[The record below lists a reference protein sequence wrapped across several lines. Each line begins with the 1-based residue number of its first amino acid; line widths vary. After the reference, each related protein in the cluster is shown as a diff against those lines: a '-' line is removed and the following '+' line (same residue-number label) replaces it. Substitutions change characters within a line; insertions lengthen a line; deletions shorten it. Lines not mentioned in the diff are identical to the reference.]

1 MTGDEFILTLACP
14 EQRGIV
20 QAVSTYLVDHGC
32 DIVDN
37 RQFGDRKA
45 GRFFMRVHFVTDG
58 TGGRESAPEAEI
70 VTGLESGPESGL
82 ESGPETGSGPGA
94 DVERL
99 RADFE
104 PLGTTYGMTW
114 HLVGLNER
122 PRVMIM
128 VSKFGHCLNDLLYRW
143 KTNQLKIE
151 LPVIVSNHRDLED
164 VAVAAGIPF
173 VHIPVTRDTKAEA
186 EARLLEVVAEYDIE
200 LVVLARYMQVLSDD
214 VCKRLEGRAINIH
227 HSFLPSFTGARP
239 YHQAYDR
246 GVKVIGAT
254 AHYVT
259 PDLDE
264 GPIIEQELIR
274 VDHAHGPEEFVVI
287 GRDAECLALARAVQW
302 HTERRVLLNGTHT
315 VVFR

>member
-1 MTGDEFILTLACP
+1 MPSDEFILTLACP

-20 QAVSTYLVDHGC
+20 HAVSSYLLEHGC
-32 DIVDN
+32 DIIDN
-37 RQFGDRKA
+37 RQFGDRKT
-45 GRFFMRVHFVTDG
+45 GRFFMRVHFVTDIAAA
-58 TGGRESAPEAEI
+58 EAASPAVSAAS
-70 VTGLESGPESGL
+70 LSQ
-82 ESGPETGSGPGA
+82 
-94 DVERL
+94 
-99 RADFE
+99 DFAAI
-104 PLGTTYGMTW
+104 GDAYQMAW
-114 HLVGLNER
+114 QLVGVDER
-122 PRVMIM
+122 PRVLIM

-143 KTNQLKIE
+143 KMDQLKVE
-151 LPVIVSNHRDLED
+151 LPVIVSNHRDLEE
-164 VAVAAGIPF
+164 VATAAGIPF
-173 VHIPVTRDTKAEA
+173 VHIPVTRDTKASA
-186 EARLLEVVAEYDIE
+186 EARLLEVVDEYKID

-227 HSFLPSFTGARP
+227 HSFLPSFTGAKP

-274 VDHAHGPEEFVVI
+274 VDHAHGPEDFVVI

-302 HTERRVLLNGTHT
+302 HVERRVLLNGSHT

>member
-20 QAVSTYLVDHGC
+20 HAVSTYLVDHGC

-37 RQFGDRKA
+37 RQFGDRKT

-58 TGGRESAPEAEI
+58 TGGRESTPEAEI
-70 VTGLESGPESGL
+70 VTGPET
-82 ESGPETGSGPGA
+82 GPETESGSGA

-151 LPVIVSNHRDLED
+151 LPVIVSNHRDLKD

>member
-1 MTGDEFILTLACP
+1 MPSDEFILTLACP

-20 QAVSTYLVDHGC
+20 HAVSSYLLEHGC
-32 DIVDN
+32 DIIDN
-37 RQFGDRKA
+37 RQFGDRKT
-45 GRFFMRVHFVTDG
+45 GRFFMRVHFVTESTAG
-58 TGGRESAPEAEI
+58 TGKGAGAPDA
-70 VTGLESGPESGL
+70 V
-82 ESGPETGSGPGA
+82 A
-94 DVERL
+94 L

-104 PLGTTYGMTW
+104 SLAETYQMSW
-114 HLVGLNER
+114 QLVGLDER
-122 PRVMIM
+122 PRVLIM

-143 KTNQLKIE
+143 KMDQLKVE
-151 LPVIVSNHRDLED
+151 LPVIVSNHRELED
-164 VAVAAGIPF
+164 VATAAGIPF
-173 VHIPVTRDTKAEA
+173 VHIPVTRDTKVSA
-186 EARLLEVVAEYDIE
+186 EARLIEVVDEYKID

-302 HTERRVLLNGTHT
+302 HVERRVLLNGSHT

>member
-1 MTGDEFILTLACP
+1 MPSNEFILTLACP

-20 QAVSTYLVDHGC
+20 HAVSSYLLEHGC
-32 DIVDN
+32 DIIDN

-58 TGGRESAPEAEI
+58 GSDAVGLRTDFTALAE
-70 VTGLESGPESGL
+70 
-82 ESGPETGSGPGA
+82 
-94 DVERL
+94 
-99 RADFE
+99 
-104 PLGTTYGMTW
+104 TYRMSW
-114 HLVGLNER
+114 QLVGLDER
-122 PRVMIM
+122 PRLLIM
-128 VSKFGHCLNDLLYRW
+128 VSKFGHCLNDLLFRW
-143 KTNQLKIE
+143 KMDQLKVE
-151 LPVIVSNHRDLED
+151 LPVIVSNHRDLEE
-164 VAVAAGIPF
+164 VATAAGIPF
-173 VHIPVTRDTKAEA
+173 VHIPITRDTKAAA
-186 EARLLEVVAEYDIE
+186 EVRLLDVVDEYQID

-239 YHQAYDR
+239 YHQAYER

-254 AHYVT
+254 AHYIT

-274 VDHAHGPEEFVVI
+274 VDHALGPEEFVVI

-302 HTERRVLLNGTHT
+302 HVERRVLLNGSHT

>member
-1 MTGDEFILTLACP
+1 MPEPANDEFVLTLACP

-20 QAVSTYLVDHGC
+20 HAVSGYLLDHGC
-32 DIVDN
+32 DIIDN

-45 GRFFMRVHFVTDG
+45 GRFFMRVHFVTDRAG
-58 TGGRESAPEAEI
+58 MDLVSLRTAFAALAE
-70 VTGLESGPESGL
+70 
-82 ESGPETGSGPGA
+82 
-94 DVERL
+94 
-99 RADFE
+99 
-104 PLGTTYGMTW
+104 TYRMSW
-114 HLVGLNER
+114 QLVGVDER
-122 PRVMIM
+122 PRVLIM

-143 KTNQLKIE
+143 KTDQLKVE

-164 VAVAAGIPF
+164 VVTAAGVPF

-186 EARLLEVVAEYDIE
+186 EARLLEVVERYEID

-239 YHQAYDR
+239 YHQAYQR

-259 PDLDE
+259 SELDE

-274 VDHAHGPEEFVVI
+274 VDHALGPEEFVVI

-302 HTERRVLLNGTHT
+302 HVERRVLLNATHT
-315 VVFR
+315 IIFR

>member
-1 MTGDEFILTLACP
+1 MPADEFILTLACP

-20 QAVSTYLVDHGC
+20 HAVSSYLLEHGC
-32 DIVDN
+32 DIIDN
-37 RQFGDRKA
+37 RQFGDRKT
-45 GRFFMRVHFVTDG
+45 GRFFMRVHFVT
-58 TGGRESAPEAEI
+58 ESA
-70 VTGLESGPESGL
+70 SGAAPD
-82 ESGPETGSGPGA
+82 A
-94 DVERL
+94 VAL
-99 RADFE
+99 RADFASLAE
-104 PLGTTYGMTW
+104 TYQMSW
-114 HLVGLNER
+114 QLVGVDER
-122 PRVMIM
+122 PRVLIM

-143 KTNQLKIE
+143 KMDQLKVE
-151 LPVIVSNHRDLED
+151 LPVIVSNHRELED
-164 VAVAAGIPF
+164 VATAAGIPF
-173 VHIPVTRDTKAEA
+173 VHIPVTRDTKVSA
-186 EARLLEVVAEYDIE
+186 EARLLEVVDEYKID

-302 HTERRVLLNGTHT
+302 HVERRVLLNGSHT

>member
-1 MTGDEFILTLACP
+1 MPSDEFILTLACP

-20 QAVSTYLVDHGC
+20 HAVSSYLLEHGC
-32 DIVDN
+32 DIIDN
-37 RQFGDRKA
+37 RQFGDRKT

-58 TGGRESAPEAEI
+58 ASADAEPA
-70 VTGLESGPESGL
+70 TSAMLSQ
-82 ESGPETGSGPGA
+82 
-94 DVERL
+94 
-99 RADFE
+99 DFAA
-104 PLGTTYGMTW
+104 LGDAYQMSW
-114 HLVGLNER
+114 QLVGVDER
-122 PRVMIM
+122 PRVLIM

-143 KTNQLKIE
+143 KMDQLKVE

-164 VAVAAGIPF
+164 VATAAGIPF
-173 VHIPVTRDTKAEA
+173 VHIPITRDTKAAA
-186 EARLLEVVAEYDIE
+186 EARLLEVVSEYQID

-274 VDHAHGPEEFVVI
+274 VDHAHGPDEFVVL

-302 HTERRVLLNGTHT
+302 HVERRVLLNGSHT

>member
-1 MTGDEFILTLACP
+1 MPSDEFILTLACP

-20 QAVSTYLVDHGC
+20 HAVSSYLLEHGC

-37 RQFGDRKA
+37 RQFGDRRT
-45 GRFFMRVHFVTDG
+45 GRFFMRVHFVTE
-58 TGGRESAPEAEI
+58 TTAGGPPAGRPDAA
-70 VTGLESGPESGL
+70 G
-82 ESGPETGSGPGA
+82 
-94 DVERL
+94 L

-104 PLGTTYGMTW
+104 ALAETYRMSW
-114 HLVGLNER
+114 QLVGLDER
-122 PRVMIM
+122 PNVLIM

-143 KTNQLKIE
+143 KMDQLKVE

-164 VAVAAGIPF
+164 VATAAGIPF
-173 VHIPVTRDTKAEA
+173 VHIPVTRDTKAAA
-186 EARLLEVVAEYDIE
+186 EARLLEVVDEYKID

-239 YHQAYDR
+239 YHQAYER

-254 AHYVT
+254 AHYIT

-302 HTERRVLLNGTHT
+302 HVERRVLLNDTHT

>member
-1 MTGDEFILTLACP
+1 MPSDEFVLTLACP

-20 QAVSTYLVDHGC
+20 HAVSSYLLEHGC
-32 DIVDN
+32 DIIDN
-37 RQFGDRKA
+37 RQFGDRKT

-58 TGGRESAPEAEI
+58 TAADTGAEPATSTSLGR
-70 VTGLESGPESGL
+70 
-82 ESGPETGSGPGA
+82 
-94 DVERL
+94 
-99 RADFE
+99 DFAA
-104 PLGTTYGMTW
+104 LGDAYQMSW
-114 HLVGLNER
+114 QLVGVDER
-122 PRVMIM
+122 PRMLIM

-143 KTNQLKIE
+143 KMDQLKVE
-151 LPVIVSNHRDLED
+151 LPVIVSNHRDLEE
-164 VAVAAGIPF
+164 VATAAGIPF
-173 VHIPVTRDTKAEA
+173 VHIPVTRDTKAAA
-186 EARLLEVVAEYDIE
+186 EARLLEVVAEYQID

-302 HTERRVLLNGTHT
+302 HVERRVLLNGSHT

>member
-1 MTGDEFILTLACP
+1 MPSDEFILTLACP

-20 QAVSTYLVDHGC
+20 HAVSSYLLEHGC
-32 DIVDN
+32 DIIDN
-37 RQFGDRKA
+37 RQFGDRKT
-45 GRFFMRVHFVTDG
+45 GRFFMRVHFVTDSTLG
-58 TGGRESAPEAEI
+58 AAAD
-70 VTGLESGPESGL
+70 VSGL
-82 ESGPETGSGPGA
+82 RDDFQTLAETYQMS
-94 DVERL
+94 
-99 RADFE
+99 
-104 PLGTTYGMTW
+104 W
-114 HLVGLNER
+114 QLVGLDER
-122 PRVMIM
+122 PRVLIM

-143 KTNQLKIE
+143 KMDQLKVE
-151 LPVIVSNHRDLED
+151 LPVIVSNHRDLEE
-164 VAVAAGIPF
+164 VATAAGIPF
-173 VHIPVTRDTKAEA
+173 VHIPVTRDTKAAA
-186 EARLLEVVAEYDIE
+186 EARLLEVVDEYKID

-274 VDHAHGPEEFVVI
+274 VDHAHGPDEFVVI

-302 HTERRVLLNGTHT
+302 HVERRVLLNGSHT

>member
-1 MTGDEFILTLACP
+1 MPSDEFILTLACP

-20 QAVSTYLVDHGC
+20 HAVSGYLLEHGC
-32 DIVDN
+32 DIIDN
-37 RQFGDRKA
+37 RQFGDRKT
-45 GRFFMRVHFVTDG
+45 GRFFMRVHFV
-58 TGGRESAPEAEI
+58 
-70 VTGLESGPESGL
+70 
-82 ESGPETGSGPGA
+82 A
-94 DVERL
+94 DSVIDVAAL
-99 RADFE
+99 RADFAAIGE
-104 PLGTTYGMTW
+104 TYRMSW
-114 HLVGLNER
+114 QLVGLDER
-122 PRVMIM
+122 PRVLIM

-143 KTNQLKIE
+143 KMDQLKVE

-164 VAVAAGIPF
+164 VAAAAGIPF
-173 VHIPVTRDTKAEA
+173 VHIPVTRDTKAAA
-186 EARLLEVVAEYDIE
+186 EARLLEVVDEYQID

-227 HSFLPSFTGARP
+227 HSFLPSFTGAKP
-239 YHQAYDR
+239 YHQAYER

-254 AHYVT
+254 AHYIT

-302 HTERRVLLNGTHT
+302 HVERRVLLNDTHT

>member
-1 MTGDEFILTLACP
+1 MPSDEFVLTLACP

-20 QAVSTYLVDHGC
+20 HAVSSYLLEHGC
-32 DIVDN
+32 DIIDN
-37 RQFGDRKA
+37 RQFGDRPA
-45 GRFFMRVHFVTDG
+45 GRFFMRVHFVVEQP
-58 TGGRESAPEAEI
+58 GG
-70 VTGLESGPESGL
+70 V
-82 ESGPETGSGPGA
+82 GSGSAVDATALG
-94 DVERL
+94 R
-99 RADFE
+99 DFAE
-104 PLGTTYGMTW
+104 LAEGYGMLW
-114 HLVGLNER
+114 QLVGVDER
-122 PRVMIM
+122 PRVLIM

-143 KTNQLKIE
+143 KTDQLKVE
-151 LPVIVSNHRDLED
+151 LPVIVSNHRDLEP
-164 VAVAAGIPF
+164 VVTAAGVPF

-186 EARLLEVVAEYDIE
+186 EARLLQVIDEYEID

-227 HSFLPSFTGARP
+227 HSFLPSFTGAKP

-259 PDLDE
+259 PELDE

-302 HTERRVLLNGTHT
+302 HVERRVLLNGSHT

>member
-1 MTGDEFILTLACP
+1 MPSNEFILTLACP

-20 QAVSTYLVDHGC
+20 HAVSSYLLEHGC
-32 DIVDN
+32 DIIDN

-58 TGGRESAPEAEI
+58 GSDAVGLRTDFTALAE
-70 VTGLESGPESGL
+70 
-82 ESGPETGSGPGA
+82 
-94 DVERL
+94 
-99 RADFE
+99 
-104 PLGTTYGMTW
+104 TYRMSW
-114 HLVGLNER
+114 QLVGLDER
-122 PRVMIM
+122 PRLLIM
-128 VSKFGHCLNDLLYRW
+128 VSKFGHCLNDLLFRW
-143 KTNQLKIE
+143 KMDQLKVE
-151 LPVIVSNHRDLED
+151 LPVIVSNHRDLEE
-164 VAVAAGIPF
+164 VATAAGIPF
-173 VHIPVTRDTKAEA
+173 VHIPITRDTKAAA
-186 EARLLEVVAEYDIE
+186 EVRLLDVVDEYQID

-239 YHQAYDR
+239 YHQAYQR

-254 AHYVT
+254 AHYIT

-274 VDHAHGPEEFVVI
+274 VDHALGPEEFVVI

-302 HTERRVLLNGTHT
+302 HVERRVLLNGSHT

>member
-20 QAVSTYLVDHGC
+20 HAVSSYLLEHGC
-32 DIVDN
+32 DIIDN
-37 RQFGDRKA
+37 RQFGDRRT
-45 GRFFMRVHFVTDG
+45 GRFFMRVHFVADG
-58 TGGRESAPEAEI
+58 TPATPEPDAR
-70 VTGLESGPESGL
+70 TGPS
-82 ESGPETGSGPGA
+82 

-104 PLGTTYGMTW
+104 PLGEAYGMAW
-114 HLVGLNER
+114 QLVGLAER

-143 KTNQLKIE
+143 KMDQLKIE
-151 LPVIVSNHRDLED
+151 LPVIVSNHRDLES
-164 VAVAAGIPF
+164 VATAARIPF

-239 YHQAYDR
+239 YHQAYER

-254 AHYVT
+254 AHYIT

-302 HTERRVLLNGTHT
+302 HTERRVLLNDTHT

>member
-1 MTGDEFILTLACP
+1 MPSDEFVLTLACP

-20 QAVSTYLVDHGC
+20 HAVSSYLLEHGC
-32 DIVDN
+32 DIIDN
-37 RQFGDRKA
+37 RQFGDRPA
-45 GRFFMRVHFVTDG
+45 GRFFMRVHFVVDQPD
-58 TGGRESAPEAEI
+58 SAAPPVDINALSTAFAELAE
-70 VTGLESGPESGL
+70 GYRMS
-82 ESGPETGSGPGA
+82 
-94 DVERL
+94 
-99 RADFE
+99 
-104 PLGTTYGMTW
+104 W
-114 HLVGLNER
+114 QLVAVDQL
-122 PRVMIM
+122 PRVLIM
-128 VSKFGHCLNDLLYRW
+128 VSRFGHCLNDLLYRW
-143 KTNQLKIE
+143 KTDQLKIE

-164 VAVAAGIPF
+164 VVTAAGVPF
-173 VHIPVTRDTKAEA
+173 VHIPVTRDSKAEA
-186 EARLLEVVAEYDIE
+186 EGRLLELVAEHDID

-227 HSFLPSFTGARP
+227 HSFLPSFTGAKP

-259 PDLDE
+259 PELDE

-302 HTERRVLLNGTHT
+302 HVERRVLLNGSHT

>member
-1 MTGDEFILTLACP
+1 MPSDEFILTLACP

-20 QAVSTYLVDHGC
+20 HAVSSYLLEHGC
-32 DIVDN
+32 DIIDN
-37 RQFGDRKA
+37 RQFGDRKT
-45 GRFFMRVHFVTDG
+45 GRFFMRVHFVTDSTAGAG
-58 TGGRESAPEAEI
+58 TPGSPEA
-70 VTGLESGPESGL
+70 
-82 ESGPETGSGPGA
+82 A
-94 DVERL
+94 AL

-104 PLGTTYGMTW
+104 SLAENYQMSW
-114 HLVGLNER
+114 QLVGLDER
-122 PRVMIM
+122 PRVLIM

-143 KTNQLKIE
+143 KMDQLKVE
-151 LPVIVSNHRDLED
+151 LPVIVSNHRDLEE
-164 VAVAAGIPF
+164 VASAAGIPF
-173 VHIPVTRDTKAEA
+173 VHIPVTRDTKAVA
-186 EARLLEVVAEYDIE
+186 EARLLEVVDEFDID

-302 HTERRVLLNGTHT
+302 HVERRVLLNGSHT

>member
-1 MTGDEFILTLACP
+1 MPSDEFILTLACP

-20 QAVSTYLVDHGC
+20 HAVSSYLLEHGC
-32 DIVDN
+32 DIIDN

-45 GRFFMRVHFVTDG
+45 GRFFMRVHFVTDS
-58 TGGRESAPEAEI
+58 TA
-70 VTGLESGPESGL
+70 GPQSPSL
-82 ESGPETGSGPGA
+82 AAT
-94 DVERL
+94 L

-104 PLGTTYGMTW
+104 SLAETYQMGW
-114 HLVGLNER
+114 QLVGLDER

-143 KTNQLKIE
+143 KMDQLKVE
-151 LPVIVSNHRDLED
+151 LPVIVSNHRELED
-164 VAVAAGIPF
+164 VATAAGIPF
-173 VHIPVTRDTKAEA
+173 VHIPITRETKAIA
-186 EARLLEVVAEYDIE
+186 EARLLEVIDEYKID

-274 VDHAHGPEEFVVI
+274 VDHAQDPEDLVVL

-302 HTERRVLLNGTHT
+302 HVERRVLLNGSHT

>member
-1 MTGDEFILTLACP
+1 MPSDEFVLTLACP

-20 QAVSTYLVDHGC
+20 HAVSSYLLDHGC
-32 DIVDN
+32 DIIDN
-37 RQFGDRKA
+37 RQFGDRQT
-45 GRFFMRVHFVTDG
+45 GRFFMRVHFVRDSPG
-58 TGGRESAPEAEI
+58 PVAE
-70 VTGLESGPESGL
+70 
-82 ESGPETGSGPGA
+82 
-94 DVERL
+94 L
-99 RADFE
+99 RADFA
-104 PLGTTYGMTW
+104 PLGETYQMSWQLAG
-114 HLVGLNER
+114 VDER
-122 PRVMIM
+122 PRVLIM

-143 KTNQLKIE
+143 KTDQLKVE

-164 VAVAAGIPF
+164 VVVAAGVPF
-173 VHIPVTRDTKAEA
+173 VHIPITRDTKAVA
-186 EARLLEVVAEYDIE
+186 EARLLEVVSEYNID

-227 HSFLPSFTGARP
+227 HSFLPSFTGAKP

-302 HTERRVLLNGTHT
+302 HVERRVLLNGSHT